1 MTLHD
6 YSSRDSAALPTAFE
20 AYKSTARRVSRKPLM
35 PLPHT
40 LSELT
45 GPVFGHDAL
54 QQGDDDLT
62 HNAGTGT
69 EAMGERIILT
79 GRVLDENDR
88 PVPDTLIEVWQT
100 NAAGRYAHARDQHD
114 APLDPNF
121 IGAGRCVTDADGV
134 YRFLTVRPGAYPW
147 RNHANAWRPA
157 HIHISLFGPCLL
169 TRLVTQFYFPGDPL
183 LPLDPVFNSV
193 PDEAA
198 RQRLICTYDHDV
210 TEPEW
215 ALGYRWDI
223 VLRGRNATPM
233 ES

>member
-6 YSSRDSAALPTAFE
+6 YAPRDGSAQPTAFE
-20 AYKSTARRVSRKPLM
+20 GYKSTVLRVARKPLM

-45 GPVFGHDAL
+45 GPVFGHDAV
-54 QQGDDDLT
+54 QSGDDDLT
-62 HNAGTGT
+62 RNAGTGT

-88 PVPDTLIEVWQT
+88 PVPDTLIEIWQT
-100 NAAGRYAHARDQHD
+100 NSAGRYAHVRDQHD

-121 IGAGRCVTDADGV
+121 IGAGRCVTDADGL

-147 RNHANAWRPA
+147 RNHDNAWRPA
-157 HIHISLFGPCLL
+157 HIHISLFGPSLL

-183 LPLDPVFNSV
+183 LALDPVFNSV

-198 RQRLICTYDHDV
+198 RQRLVCSYDHEV

-223 VLRGRNATPM
+223 VLRGRAATPM
-233 ES
+233 EG